1 MIHRHVGTAS
11 GVLIAGTPGPH
22 LILAAGTPEELA
34 LVRKMKRAENEEL
47 VDQLARETR
56 DTVDD
61 VLPVVAI
68 GAGVALVMILV
79 ALIQFRSRFAE
90 RWPRLRWFL
99 GRPAQLTS
107 RRELA
112 PHPSPLSPRAG
123 EIPLL
128 NRRGAWSGRPSG
140 REKTA

>member
-1 MIHRHVGTAS
+1 M
-11 GVLIAGTPGPH
+11 PGPH

-34 LVRKMKRAENEEL
+34 LVRKIKRAENEDQVDEL
-47 VDQLARETR
+47 TREFR
-56 DTVDD
+56 DSVDD

-68 GAGVALVMILV
+68 GAGVALVMVLV
-79 ALIQFRSRFAE
+79 AWIQFRSRFAE

-99 GRPAQLTS
+99 GCPSKLTS

-128 NRRGAWSGRPSG
+128 NRRGAGSFRTAGG
-140 REKTA
+140 EKPA